1 MIIIDTSALIDSLC
15 GTRRSA
21 PRLRDLIVRGE
32 RIVLTSIVL
41 YEWLRGPR
49 THEELRVQEELLP
62 ASQAVAFGA
71 AEALVAANLY
81 GKVGSPRGRE
91 IDLAIAAVA
100 VARDAELWTLNESDF
115 EDIPGLRLAGS
126 RT

>member
-49 THEELRVQEELLP
+49 TPEELRVQEELLP
-62 ASQAVAFGA
+62 AAQAVPFGA
-71 AEALVAANLY
+71 AEAVAAANLY
-81 GKVGSPRGRE
+81 GKVRAARGRE

-115 EDIPGLRLAGS
+115 DDIPGLRLVGS